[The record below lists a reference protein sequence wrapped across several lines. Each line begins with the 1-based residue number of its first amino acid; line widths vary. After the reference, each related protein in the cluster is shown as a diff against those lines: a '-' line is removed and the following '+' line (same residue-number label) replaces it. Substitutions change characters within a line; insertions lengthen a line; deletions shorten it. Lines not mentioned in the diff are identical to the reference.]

1 METTTITRNLGW
13 DKIFALAALD
23 AGIVISWTAYH
34 NFQPQLLKHFHFEHL
49 TRFVL
54 ITQCLVMLG
63 VPILAGWLTDYYR
76 KKTGSGFFVFAL
88 GISVASLIFMAV
100 SFTISDQ
107 TFVNMVWLLPSLIVF
122 WLISMNIFHSPANSI
137 LEAFSK
143 NPALPMMMSVLVICK
158 ILIHGLEPVLLASL
172 ERAGGS
178 YTFLTGGI
186 ILVVTGIWFS
196 YSTKNMA
203 IAHTPGEEHEVNKF
217 QIVVLFGLLAGL
229 CNSLILH
236 FFPEILQAKFGP
248 NESIFQGRLYISLML
263 GLTAV
268 ATMPMSLFVKKWG
281 IYRSLV
287 IGLLVA
293 FVAMIIILVSGVQII
308 SVIALALLAVAYG
321 LVLITAFPHALHNIA
336 PASATLGTGLF
347 FASFEFFEVVFKL
360 FGNH

>member
-1 METTTITRNLGW
+1 MELATSRNLGW

-34 NFQPQLLKHFHFEHL
+34 NFQPQVLKHFHFEHL
-49 TRFVL
+49 SRFVL
-54 ITQCLVMLG
+54 ITQCFVMLA
-63 VPILAGWLTDYYR
+63 VPLLAGWFTDYYR
-76 KKTGSGFFVFAL
+76 KKTGSGFSVFAL
-88 GISVASLIFMAV
+88 GISVASLVFMAV

-143 NPALPMMMSVLVICK
+143 SPALPMMMSVLVICK
-158 ILIHGLEPVLLASL
+158 ILIHGIEPLLLASL

-186 ILVVTGIWFS
+186 ILIVTGIWFS

-217 QIVVLFGLLAGL
+217 HVVVLFGLLAGL

-236 FFPEILQAKFGP
+236 FFPEVLLAKFGAD
-248 NESIFQGRLYISLML
+248 ESIFQGRLYISLML

-268 ATMPMSLFVKKWG
+268 ATMPMSLLVKKWG
-281 IYRSLV
+281 IYHSLI

-293 FVAMIIILVSGVQII
+293 FLAMIIVLVSGIPVVSI
-308 SVIALALLAVAYG
+308 IALALLAVAYG

>member
-1 METTTITRNLGW
+1 METTSSRNLGW

-49 TRFVL
+49 SRFVL
-54 ITQCLVMLG
+54 ITQCCVMLA
-63 VPILAGWLTDYYR
+63 VPLLAGWFTDYYR
-76 KKTGSGFFVFAL
+76 KKTGSGFSVFAL
-88 GISVASLIFMAV
+88 GISVASLVFMAV

-143 NPALPMMMSVLVICK
+143 SPALPMMMSVLVICK
-158 ILIHGLEPVLLASL
+158 ILIHGIEPLLLASL

-178 YTFLTGGI
+178 YTFLAGGI
-186 ILVVTGIWFS
+186 ILIVTGIWFS

-217 QIVVLFGLLAGL
+217 HVVVLFGLLAGL

-236 FFPEILQAKFGP
+236 FFPEILRAKFGA
-248 NESIFQGRLYISLML
+248 NESIFQDRLYISLML

-268 ATMPMSLFVKKWG
+268 ATMPMSLLVKKWG
-281 IYRSLV
+281 IYQSLI

-293 FVAMIIILVSGVQII
+293 FVAMIIVLVSGVPLI
-308 SVIALALLAVAYG
+308 SIVALALLAVAYG

-360 FGNH
+360 SGIH